1 MSKIKYYAKKF
12 FRDYPLTILLIVC
25 FTLALVIAVNGISI
39 ITNVSEMQKKA
50 RIGLYDKES
59 DFLIDFE
66 GSDFSYEISKEKKI
80 ENLIDDIAN
89 IQGNIIL
96 TQCSPFILGDSMG
109 NGHGS
114 NVICSEKTVIGEKV
128 IEGAMPES
136 EQIKSDEP
144 VCLLNMDNK
153 RYVKEID
160 GQDMVRCDSEYYK
173 VLGYFISDSV
183 SEARPDGV
191 YFLKNFSADKKKNFY
206 NWLSISGY
214 VGLQIFND
222 NNGETGKKVCD
233 IVYKHGFK
241 IDTESQKYGLEPYY
255 RKAKINKL
263 FSVILFVFCL
273 MSCMIVSN
281 LWIIRRKKEII
292 IRKTMG
298 YGDIK
303 IVKQIALNLLM
314 YGFVSIILAVI
325 IQSMIS
331 LTLLSSESIDLFNLN
346 NIVLTLCSMII
357 VTFASIIVP
366 VVRLRRMLP
375 ANGIKE

>member
-191 YFLKNFSADKKKNFY
+191 YFLKNFSADKKR
-206 NWLSISGY
+206 
-214 VGLQIFND
+214 IFT
-222 NNGETGKKVCD
+222 TGFQFQD
-233 IVYKHGFK
+233 
-241 IDTESQKYGLEPYY
+241 
-255 RKAKINKL
+255 
-263 FSVILFVFCL
+263 
-273 MSCMIVSN
+273 M
-281 LWIIRRKKEII
+281 
-292 IRKTMG
+292 
-298 YGDIK
+298 
-303 IVKQIALNLLM
+303 
-314 YGFVSIILAVI
+314 
-325 IQSMIS
+325 
-331 LTLLSSESIDLFNLN
+331 
-346 NIVLTLCSMII
+346 
-357 VTFASIIVP
+357 
-366 VVRLRRMLP
+366 
-375 ANGIKE
+375 

>member
-59 DFLIDFE
+59 DFLIDLE
-66 GSDFSYEISKEKKI
+66 GSFLSDRTAREKKV
-80 ENLIDDIAN
+80 EDLIDDISKVD
-89 IQGNIIL
+89 GNIIL
-96 TQCSPFILGDSMG
+96 TQCKPFILGDSMG
-109 NGHGS
+109 NGRSS

-128 IEGAMPES
+128 IEGAMPDS
-136 EQIKSDEP
+136 EQIKGDEP

-191 YFLKNFSADKKKNFY
+191 YFLKNFSIEKKKNFY

-222 NNGETGKKVCD
+222 NNGETGRKVCD

-366 VVRLRRMLP
+366 VVRLRKMIP
-375 ANGIKE
+375 AKGVKE